1 MILNENFDN
10 LKDIKNEKKKNENKN
25 NEKEIGLMG
34 IFLKSLEDGIH

>member
-10 LKDIKNEKKKNENKN
+10 LKDIKNEKKKNEN